1 MGGRRRELS
10 NISKIDAPGTAL
22 GEEILKL
29 KSYSIKNGVAKLFL
43 VSEPESL
50 LGRLNTTF
58 HLVRNSNM
66 RESTGEVHLENW
78 ALILKNARFL

>member
-1 MGGRRRELS
+1 MGAEGRELS

-43 VSEPESL
+43 VSEPGKSI
-50 LGRLNTTF
+50 GKVKYNF
-58 HLVRNSNM
+58 SF
-66 RESTGEVHLENW
+66 SQKFK
-78 ALILKNARFL
+78 I